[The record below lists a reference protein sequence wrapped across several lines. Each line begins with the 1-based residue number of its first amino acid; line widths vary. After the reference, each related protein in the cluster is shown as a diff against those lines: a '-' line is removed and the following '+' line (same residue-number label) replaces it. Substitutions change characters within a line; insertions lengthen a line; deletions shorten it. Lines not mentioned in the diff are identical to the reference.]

1 MIDSFPFGV
10 NWGSDFDEFNTM
22 NPQELFWTKFPG
34 FLPIEIIIHSKYVT
48 KSIIK
53 LDQYQI
59 PVKYNFE
66 EDVLFISEKVKQ
78 IALSKCQI
86 EKQNI
91 LIIIMEFFIIK
102 PTILIHSPKFRETIF
117 KKMDELIENI
127 DYSTI
132 NKQFDE
138 NTIKIIDV
146 VERMNKVIG
155 EIVIDP
161 LYTV

>member
-1 MIDSFPFGV
+1 
-10 NWGSDFDEFNTM
+10 
-22 NPQELFWTKFPG
+22 
-34 FLPIEIIIHSKYVT
+34 
-48 KSIIK
+48 
-53 LDQYQI
+53 
-59 PVKYNFE
+59 
-66 EDVLFISEKVKQ
+66 
-78 IALSKCQI
+78 
-86 EKQNI
+86 
-91 LIIIMEFFIIK
+91 MEFFIVK